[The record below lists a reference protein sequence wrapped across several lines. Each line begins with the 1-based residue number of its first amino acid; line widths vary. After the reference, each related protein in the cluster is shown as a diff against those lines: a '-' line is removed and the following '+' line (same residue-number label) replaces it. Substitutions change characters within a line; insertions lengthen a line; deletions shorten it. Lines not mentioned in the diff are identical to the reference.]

1 MSTRRIIGLV
11 VLLLFVLSAVALA
24 ATPWIAVVDPN
35 PQKIWQKRTETMVK
49 NREPVTVLE
58 SGKEYMV
65 VWDYEGLQGNVKVE
79 LLRAGAVVATLSPA
93 AGTPVGENGKGFMK
107 AYVFATAG
115 TGKYQVRISSLT
127 VNDISSISEPVLIIV
142 NKQ

>member
-49 NREPVTVLE
+49 NREPVTVWE

-65 VWDYEGLQGNVKVE
+65 V
-79 LLRAGAVVATLSPA
+79 
-93 AGTPVGENGKGFMK
+93 
-107 AYVFATAG
+107 
-115 TGKYQVRISSLT
+115 
-127 VNDISSISEPVLIIV
+127 
-142 NKQ
+142 